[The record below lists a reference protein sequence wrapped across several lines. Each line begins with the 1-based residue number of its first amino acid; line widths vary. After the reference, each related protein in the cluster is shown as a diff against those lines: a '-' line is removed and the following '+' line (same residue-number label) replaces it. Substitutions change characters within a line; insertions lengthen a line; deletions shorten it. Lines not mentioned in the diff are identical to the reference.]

1 MKQRCS
7 NHIKGA
13 GKPGMLRVVNRERVG
28 KVERFSSED
37 EKVLIDEDD
46 DEGLSSDQGE
56 GIYTGKRTLL

>member
-1 MKQRCS
+1 
-7 NHIKGA
+7 
-13 GKPGMLRVVNRERVG
+13 MLRVVNRERVG

>member
-13 GKPGMLRVVNRERVG
+13 GKPGTLRVVNRERVG

-56 GIYTGKRTLL
+56 SIYTGKRTLL